1 MDTPQKIL
9 PMLNFSFPKNYST
22 LLEDVI
28 KKNEKIKREA
38 RFQAMR
44 DEAADVARKDV
55 LENPTSFNKQDIVN
69 MIKKETG
76 IELSADDPLWA
87 MLIFTDCAIRL
98 KAQELEKNHID
109 IYRENSSEIS
119 AFYIKEIKSGVE
131 RAFRS
136 QFDVFENIA
145 KNYVGLL
152 QEGAVEQVLRISNE
166 NLQKAT
172 ALLDKKSTEMKNSTD
187 LLVINIKS
195 IQSDLKTRQFWTNV
209 NVLFTWLALF
219 VVLYL
224 IFFK

>member
-1 MDTPQKIL
+1 MNAPQKI
-9 PMLNFSFPKNYST
+9 PPIPTYAFSKDVSKMLD
-22 LLEDVI
+22 EI
-28 KKNEKIKREA
+28 ARRNEKIKREA
-38 RFQAMR
+38 RIQSMR
-44 DEAADVARKDV
+44 DEANDAARKKV
-55 LENPTSFNKQDIVN
+55 LENPTSFNKKDIVD

-87 MLIFTDCAIRL
+87 MLVFTDCAIRL

-109 IYRENSSEIS
+109 TYRENSSEVS
-119 AFYIKEIKSGVE
+119 ALYVKEIKSGIE

-152 QEGAVEQVLRISNE
+152 QEGAVEQVLKISNE

-172 ALLDKKSTEMKNSTD
+172 KLLNEKTTEMTKTSDMLSSSIKN
-187 LLVINIKS
+187 